1 MAAMFILTIIIAF
14 NNNTNIIAIVVVV
27 VVGLEEKPGKF
38 LQVNG
43 RRD

>member
-27 VVGLEEKPGKF
+27 VGLEEKPGKF